1 MCTRRHA
8 HVNVQHYLQQPKT
21 NKNTD
26 KNRVNIFENL
36 EINQRHV
43 AIRGKFIQER
53 RLNLKETSKLSGIY
67 SALFPPSHPGSTID
81 LKANGLQAPKTS
93 SLAVTWGRERRASP
107 FTTTVPEGRLYLTR
121 LWFPERPRS
130 QSYFTSALRAYLMRK
145 IKPLPQGHMAKI
157 TRCNHIIL

>member
-1 MCTRRHA
+1 MRDPYKEKSDKLDFIKMKILYFATDLEKVGANYIPDRDSYLKYKRNWKTQQKDISKNIKMIFEN
-8 HVNVQHYLQQPKT
+8 HVPKT

-36 EINQRHV
+36 EINQRHT

-81 LKANGLQAPKTS
+81 LKANGPQAPKTS
-93 SLAVTWGRERRASP
+93 SLAVT
-107 FTTTVPEGRLYLTR
+107 
-121 LWFPERPRS
+121 
-130 QSYFTSALRAYLMRK
+130 
-145 IKPLPQGHMAKI
+145 
-157 TRCNHIIL
+157 